1 MPTHAPPNPDA
12 TVLTRQDRSWGVI
25 AHLSAII
32 AAVLSAGWLSL
43 IGPLVV
49 YLLKKD
55 RPGVRATAAGAFNF
69 NLAFWV
75 VYLISW
81 GLIFTLVGAVVGIPL
96 LIIAFLVS
104 VWCHLR
110 GAIASYHGRPYTY
123 PFQLKVLR

>member
-1 MPTHAPPNPDA
+1 MATHAPPTSDA
-12 TVLTRQDRSWGVI
+12 PVLSRQDRSWGVI

-49 YLLKKD
+49 YLLKKNQ
-55 RPGVRATAAGAFNF
+55 PAVRATAAGAFNF
-69 NLAFWV
+69 NLAFWI

-81 GLIFTLVGAVVGIPL
+81 GLIFTLVGAVVGVPL

-110 GAIASYHGRPYTY
+110 GAMASYQGRPYTY
-123 PFQLKVLR
+123 PFQLKVLS